1 MHFEDLPP
9 EILVYILSYLPT
21 HSLLNL
27 SETSKYF
34 NSIISSEIH
43 AGKFPVGLKLDQ
55 NYLQN
60 DEDINIYIQKFPN
73 LKSLILINFEKPQD
87 VLKEVNPYHNDLA
100 ISINLR
106 LDHCYVGNLNLL
118 GLPFTLNGIHF
129 DQARC
134 MASCVSPLKNYQRK
148 WSIDI
153 HRDILIY

>member
-1 MHFEDLPP
+1 MHFEDFPP

-21 HSLLNL
+21 STLLNF

-34 NSIISSEIH
+34 NAIISSEIH
-43 AGKFPVGLKLDQ
+43 AGKVPVSLKLDQ

-60 DEDINIYIQKFPN
+60 DDINICIQRFPN
-73 LKSLILINFEKPQD
+73 LKSLTLINFEKPQD
-87 VLKEVNPYHNDLA
+87 VLKEVNPYHNDHA

-134 MASCVSPLKNYQRK
+134 LASCIAPKKLS
-148 WSIDI
+148 
-153 HRDILIY
+153 